1 MPDAKHFED
10 FAAGRGSGDLFAKTE
25 ALEAYLEGHPESY
38 LEGLGPQLLGPPAP
52 RVTMRLGD
60 GPGREM
66 IMLGSNS
73 YLNLTTHPDVVA
85 AARAACERYGYGMGA
100 VPLYSGTTDLH
111 RELELRIAAFYGTE
125 DALIFPCG
133 YSANVGV
140 LSALCGPGDVVLN
153 DASNHASIFDG
164 CRLSGADLR
173 VYLHRNLD
181 HLERAL
187 KRLPETQRGRLIVT
201 DGVFSMDGDLAP
213 LAGITALAARYG
225 ARVMVDDAHGLGV
238 VGPTGRGTPEACGC
252 QARVDIMLGTL
263 SKTPGAV
270 GGYCAG
276 RATLVRY
283 LRYYARTYFFSTSLP
298 APVVAGLLEVF
309 RLLAEDRA
317 GRDRLWR
324 NVLHLRQGLQTLG
337 FDTGH
342 TGSAIIP
349 VIVGDETRL
358 GRFHSDLMAHGVYT
372 NLVTYPA
379 VRRKEC
385 RLRLCVMADLTTAD
399 LDEALRVFAALGRAH
414 NIIPPEGQGQY
425 AG

>member
-1 MPDAKHFED
+1 MPDVKHFED
-10 FAAGRGSGDLFAKTE
+10 FAAGGGGADLLAKTE
-25 ALEAYLEGHPESY
+25 ALDAYLQGCTEAY
-38 LEGLGPQLLGPPAP
+38 LEGLGPELLGPPAP
-52 RVTMRLGD
+52 RVTMRLG
-60 GPGREM
+60 GAEREV

-73 YLNLTTHPDVVA
+73 YLNLTTHPDVIA

-100 VPLYSGTTDLH
+100 VPLYSGTTELH
-111 RELELRIAAFYGTE
+111 RALEERIAAFYGAE

-140 LSALCGPGDVVLN
+140 LSALCGPGDVTLN

-164 CRLSGADLR
+164 CRLSGSDIK
-173 VYLHRNLD
+173 VYLQRNLE

-187 KRLPETQRGRLIVT
+187 KRLPEAQRGRLIVT

-213 LAGITALAARYG
+213 LAEIAALAARYG

-252 QARVDIMLGTL
+252 QAQIDIMMGTL

-276 RATLVRY
+276 RAMLVRY

-324 NVLHLRQGLQTLG
+324 NVLYLRDGLRALG
-337 FDTGH
+337 FNTGQ

-349 VIVGDETRL
+349 VIVGDEAKL
-358 GRFHSDLMAHGVYT
+358 GPFHTDLVAHGVYT

-385 RLRLCVMADLTTAD
+385 RLRLCVMAGLSQGD
-399 LDEALRVFAALGRAH
+399 LDEALQGFATLGRAH
-414 NIIPPEGQGQY
+414 GIIPAEGPVQH

>member
-1 MPDAKHFED
+1 
-10 FAAGRGSGDLFAKTE
+10 
-25 ALEAYLEGHPESY
+25 
-38 LEGLGPQLLGPPAP
+38 
-52 RVTMRLGD
+52 MRLGA
-60 GPGREM
+60 GASREV

-111 RELELRIAAFYGTE
+111 RTLEQRIAAFYGAE

-140 LSALCGPGDVVLN
+140 ISALCGPGDVILN

-164 CRLSGADLR
+164 CRLSGADIR

-181 HLERAL
+181 HLERAF

-213 LAGITALAARYG
+213 LAEIAALASRYG

-252 QARVDIMLGTL
+252 QAQTDIMMGTL

-276 RATLVRY
+276 RATLVQY

-298 APVVAGLLEVF
+298 APVVAGLIEVF

-317 GRDRLWR
+317 GRERLWR
-324 NVLHLRQGLQTLG
+324 NVVYLRDGLRTLG
-337 FDTGH
+337 FNTGH

-349 VIVGDETRL
+349 VIVGDEEVL
-358 GRFHSDLMAHGVYT
+358 GRFHTDLVAHGVYT

-385 RLRLCVMADLTTAD
+385 RLRLCVMAGLTPAD
-399 LDEALRVFAALGRAH
+399 LDEALGIFAALGRAH
-414 NIIPPEGQGQY
+414 DIIPAEGH
-425 AG
+425 APHAA